1 MGIKNYEAGKTRQI
15 VVCNQLLTNIL
26 FRMSNRVY
34 FYT

>member
-15 VVCNQLLTNIL
+15 VRNQLLTNIPL
-26 FRMSNRVY
+26 RMSNRVY

>member
-15 VVCNQLLTNIL
+15 VVCNQLLTKIL
-26 FRMSNRVY
+26 FRKSNRVY